1 MRGRKD
7 FRHGLKMALL
17 AQQALACVVA
27 LLLAPSC
34 ARVDNSRLSN
44 GSEASNVAPSE
55 QFDSVEAAAPVV
67 LSPEDQTDEALAATR
82 RADESGR
89 APDGGPPQLTPQEH
103 MRRAAIYQANR
114 AFEEARAHW
123 RALIARYPTDSNV
136 PAAYFGIGRTLFQ
149 ERRYEEALPVFQKL
163 GDTYATTPAGR
174 DGFYY
179 VAATLL
185 RLNRPGEAAARYA
198 QYTERFPTGE
208 RIDNAFLNIIDS
220 LREAGRSDDA
230 LPWIERTRARFRGTP
245 TEANA
250 VFARLRLDV
259 ARSDWPSA
267 LATSDE
273 LSRMTLT
280 RAVNTSAAEIAYLRA
295 FSLEKSG
302 QKEQAIK
309 TYENI
314 ADGAGSYYG
323 GLANAHLKQLGGAAK
338 TSAQARES
346 RVAADVRRSS
356 GDFPAP
362 FRDAVLRASRQL
374 KIDPRLV
381 LSIMR
386 QESGFNARAKSPA
399 GARGLLQMTPDMAAK
414 YAPLV
419 KLSNV
424 SEDDLYRPD
433 INILVGTAYLSEL
446 NKMFPDLP
454 EAVAASYNGGEDNVA
469 RWVARAVHKDPGVF
483 TAEVGFNESKDYVN
497 KVMSNYR
504 AYKILYTDDL
514 KPRR

>member
-1 MRGRKD
+1 
-7 FRHGLKMALL
+7 MALIT
-17 AQQALACVVA
+17 QQALVCVAA
-27 LLLAPSC
+27 LLLAFSC
-34 ARVDNSRLSN
+34 ARVDNSRT
-44 GSEASNVAPSE
+44 SNVAQTSDGAPPDEFS
-55 QFDSVEAAAPVV
+55 AAAPVV
-67 LSPEDQTDEALAATR
+67 LSPEDQTDNALAATR
-82 RADESGR
+82 SADAAERGG
-89 APDGGPPQLTPQEH
+89 DGQLSQLTPQEH

-123 RALIARYPTDSNV
+123 RALIARYPSDANV

-163 GDTYATTPAGR
+163 GDTYPTTPAGR

-185 RLNRPGEAAARYA
+185 HMNRAGDAAARYA
-198 QYTERFPTGE
+198 EYTERFPNGE
-208 RIDNAFLNIIDS
+208 RIDNAYLNIIDS
-220 LREAGRSDDA
+220 LREAGRPNDA
-230 LPWIERTRARFRGTP
+230 LPWIERTRARFKGTA
-245 TEANA
+245 TETNA

-259 ARSDWPSA
+259 ARSDWSSA

-280 RAVNTSAAEIAYLRA
+280 RAVNTSAPEVAYLRA

-309 TYENI
+309 AFQNI
-314 ADGAGSYYG
+314 ADSAGSYYG
-323 GLANAHLKQLGGAAK
+323 ALANEHLENLGGAARA
-338 TSAQARES
+338 SALARES
-346 RVAADVRRSS
+346 RVVADVKRAA

-362 FRDAVLRASRQL
+362 FRDNVLRASKQL
-374 KIDPRLV
+374 RIDPRLV

-386 QESGFNARAKSPA
+386 QESGFNPRAKSNV

-419 KLSNV
+419 NLSNV

-433 INILVGTAYLSEL
+433 INILVGTAYLSAL

-454 EAVAASYNGGEDNVA
+454 EAIAASYNGGEDNVA
-469 RWVARAVHKDPGVF
+469 RWVARAVHKDHGVF

-497 KVMSNYR
+497 KVMANYR
-504 AYKILYTDDL
+504 AYKILYTEDL

>member
-1 MRGRKD
+1 
-7 FRHGLKMALL
+7 MAFI
-17 AQQALACVVA
+17 AQKALACA
-27 LLLAPSC
+27 ASLLLALSC
-34 ARVDNSRLSN
+34 VRVDDSRTSN
-44 GSEASNVAPSE
+44 IVQTSNVAPADESG
-55 QFDSVEAAAPVV
+55 AAAPVV
-67 LSPEDQTDEALAATR
+67 LSPEDQTDDALAATR
-82 RADESGR
+82 SADASGR
-89 APDGGPPQLTPQEH
+89 GGGGLPQLTPQEH

-123 RALIARYPTDSNV
+123 RALIAQYPSDSNV

-149 ERRYEEALPVFQKL
+149 ERRYEDALPVFQKL
-163 GDTYATTPAGR
+163 GDTYTTTPAGR

-185 RLNRPGEAAARYA
+185 HMNRAGDAAARYA
-198 QYTERFPTGE
+198 EYVERFPTGE
-208 RIDNAFLNIIDS
+208 RVDNAYLNIIDS
-220 LREAGRSDDA
+220 LREAGRPADA
-230 LPWIERTRARFRGTP
+230 LPWIERTRARFKGTA
-245 TEANA
+245 TEMSA

-259 ARSDWPSA
+259 ARSDWASA

-295 FSLEKSG
+295 FSLEQSG

-309 TYENI
+309 AYQNI
-314 ADGAGSYYG
+314 ADSAGSYYG
-323 GLANAHLKQLGGAAK
+323 ALASEHLENLGGAARA
-338 TSAQARES
+338 SALARES
-346 RVAADVRRSS
+346 RVASDVKRAA

-362 FRDAVLRASRQL
+362 FRDSVLRASKQL
-374 KIDPRLV
+374 RIDPRLV

-386 QESGFNARAKSPA
+386 QESGFNPRSKSPA

-424 SEDDLYRPD
+424 TEDDLYRPD
-433 INILVGTAYLSEL
+433 INILVGTAYLSAL

-469 RWVARAVHKDPGVF
+469 RWVARAVHKDHGVF
-483 TAEVGFNESKDYVN
+483 TAEVGFNETKDYVN
-497 KVMSNYR
+497 KVMANYR
-504 AYKILYTDDL
+504 AYKILYTEDL

>member
-1 MRGRKD
+1 MRHLVHG
-7 FRHGLKMALL
+7 HGLKMAFIT
-17 AQQALACVVA
+17 QQALVCITV
-27 LLLAPSC
+27 LLLALSC
-34 ARVDNSRLSN
+34 ARVDNSR
-44 GSEASNVAPSE
+44 ASNVAGTTNG
-55 QFDSVEAAAPVV
+55 APPDDFSAPATFA
-67 LSPEDQTDEALAATR
+67 LSPDDQTDAALAAAR
-82 RADESGR
+82 SADASGR
-89 APDGGPPQLTPQEH
+89 GSDGQLPQLTPQEH

-114 AFEEARAHW
+114 AFDEARAHW
-123 RALIARYPTDSNV
+123 RALIARYPTDPNV

-149 ERRYEEALPVFQKL
+149 ERRYDEALPVFQKL
-163 GDTYATTPAGR
+163 GDTYPSTPAGR

-185 RLNRPGEAAARYA
+185 HMNRPGDAAARYA
-198 QYTERFPTGE
+198 EYTQRFPAGE
-208 RIDNAFLNIIDS
+208 RIDNAYLNIIDS

-230 LPWIERTRARFRGTP
+230 LPWIERTRARFKGTA

-273 LSRMTLT
+273 LSRMNLT
-280 RAVNTSAAEIAYLRA
+280 RAVNTSAAEVAYLRA
-295 FSLEKSG
+295 FSLEQSG

-309 TYENI
+309 AYESI
-314 ADGAGSYYG
+314 ADSAGSYYG
-323 GLANAHLKQLGGAAK
+323 WMASQHLENLGGAARS
-338 TSAQARES
+338 SALARES
-346 RVAADVRRSS
+346 HVAADVKSAA
-356 GDFPAP
+356 GGFPAP
-362 FRDAVLRASRQL
+362 FRESLLRASKQL

-386 QESGFNARAKSPA
+386 QESGFNPRAKSPA

-414 YAPLV
+414 YAPAV
-419 KLSNV
+419 NLSSV

-433 INILVGTAYLSEL
+433 INILVGTAYLSAL

-469 RWVARAVHKDPGVF
+469 RWVARAIHKDHGVV

-497 KVMSNYR
+497 KVMANYR
-504 AYKILYTDDL
+504 AYKILFTEDL